1 MKLQDLMYIALFAA
15 IIGVLAIFPPIPIP
29 FIPVP
34 ITAQTLGVMLAGG
47 ILGAKRGGLSV
58 LLLLILVAVGAP
70 LMPGGRGGLGVLIGP
85 GGGYVLAW
93 PIAAFVIGYLAEKG
107 KNGLSL
113 WKLMTFNIIGG
124 IIVIYLVGVT
134 YLSMVSELPWIPTA
148 LSSLIFLPG
157 DLLKV
162 VISSYLTVKI
172 NQAYPLM
179 PTIKKAA

>member
-1 MKLQDLMYIALFAA
+1 LLSYVYYNEGSVQMKLQDLMYIALFAA

-47 ILGAKRGGLSV
+47 ILGARRGGLSV

-107 KNGLSL
+107 KNGLS
-113 WKLMTFNIIGG
+113 
-124 IIVIYLVGVT
+124 
-134 YLSMVSELPWIPTA
+134 
-148 LSSLIFLPG
+148 
-157 DLLKV
+157 
-162 VISSYLTVKI
+162 
-172 NQAYPLM
+172 
-179 PTIKKAA
+179 